1 MMEDNSDIENNNQ
14 DSNNQDIE
22 INDENEETSCS
33 ICIEHLDETTKIL
46 TCSHQFHE
54 KCINEW
60 LEENST
66 CPLCRDE
73 IPGLVRTNIA
83 DITDISNIPEN
94 NLTESLLVPTGAF
107 RRRSNRYYRK
117 KLLYGFLSFICLG
130 LIIIVLLSLKGL
142 NDDCYLS
149 NCNLPNENDCNI
161 CSVIVENKSGIYEKN
176 CLWSKAN
183 NTDDM
188 SKYCNNGNTE
198 SLCWEPYTCE
208 TVCNLCCTKDYCL
221 KNNCK
226 WVKDNVL
233 GGYICRS

>member
-83 DITDISNIPEN
+83 DII
-94 NLTESLLVPTGAF
+94 
-107 RRRSNRYYRK
+107 
-117 KLLYGFLSFICLG
+117 LYNKR
-130 LIIIVLLSLKGL
+130 II
-142 NDDCYLS
+142 
-149 NCNLPNENDCNI
+149 
-161 CSVIVENKSGIYEKN
+161 
-176 CLWSKAN
+176 
-183 NTDDM
+183 
-188 SKYCNNGNTE
+188 
-198 SLCWEPYTCE
+198 
-208 TVCNLCCTKDYCL
+208 
-221 KNNCK
+221 
-226 WVKDNVL
+226 
-233 GGYICRS
+233 